1 MMIELRRIEQ
11 SKSPLR
17 IEERVLAYK
26 KFFKDSLAIQPVKEL
41 LQAGLYST
49 KLEAL
54 EQIRGLNTALS
65 DAYMVSIPVI
75 TVWVRDN
82 NYVPETGEIYLTEP
96 ELEAFLHQFR
106 HHLQNVERR
115 YERRGLT
122 TEGNLK
128 IKDIPYKDCIY
139 NMRGEDDAI
148 AWARFLIEEA
158 RGCVVGI

>member
-1 MMIELRRIEQ
+1 MRIGDRVELY
-11 SKSPLR
+11 KSL
-17 IEERVLAYK
+17 
-26 KFFKDSLAIQPVKEL
+26 FKDCKALEPVKEL

-82 NYVPETGEIYLTEP
+82 NYVPETEEIYLTEP

-128 IKDIPYKDCIY
+128 IKDTPYRDCIY

-158 RGCVVGI
+158 RVCGVDIAGNN

>member
-1 MMIELRRIEQ
+1 MRIGDRVELY
-11 SKSPLR
+11 KSLFSDCKAL
-17 IEERVLAYK
+17 E
-26 KFFKDSLAIQPVKEL
+26 PVKEL
-41 LQAGLYST
+41 LQAGLYSN

-82 NYVPETGEIYLTEP
+82 SYVPETGEIYLTEP

-122 TEGNLK
+122 TEDNLK
-128 IKDIPYKDCIY
+128 NKDIPYKDCIY
-139 NMRGEDDAI
+139 SMRGEDDAI
-148 AWARFLIEEA
+148 AWARFLIEEGRA
-158 RGCVVGI
+158 CVVGI